1 MGILDR
7 LKGQASGIKQ
17 KATEV
22 VDKNSDKIHAGIDK
36 AGDFVDKKTKGKYSE
51 KIEKAKGAAEKGLDK
66 LDNKSDDFPAEQS
79 GEHVHEHR
87 HGDDEPHAHPHE
99 HLGEHTHEHPETPPP
114 PPPPPPPSAP

>member
-22 VDKNSDKIHAGIDK
+22 VDKNSDKIESGINK
-36 AGDFVDKKTKGKYSE
+36 AGDFVDKRTKGKYTD

-66 LDNKSDDFPAEQS
+66 LDGKHDDFVDPQQPGAHSS
-79 GEHVHEHR
+79 GEHSHEHM
-87 HGDDEPHAHPHE
+87 HGPDGPHSHPHE
-99 HLGEHTHEHPETPPP
+99 HTGEHSHEHPRDHPQQP
-114 PPPPPPPSAP
+114 